1 MSNPLRT
8 YSDLQLISAIRSGD
22 ETAES
27 CFAEFY
33 SRYSRRV
40 FLYCSRILEQR
51 SAAED
56 VLQECFVDFLLYV
69 RQTNEISNITA
80 LLMRIAR
87 NRCLNLKRNNRNIT
101 IPIEGIELPDYSPE
115 HHTEEIA
122 GLIAAALDL
131 LSDEYREAIVLQ
143 LYNGM
148 TYQEIAELTQVPVT
162 TVRNR
167 IVRAKKRLR
176 EILQTSMDYYR

>member
-8 YSDLQLISAIRSGD
+8 YSDQQLLTVIRSG
-22 ETAES
+22 EPTAEG

-33 SRYSRRV
+33 ARYSRRV
-40 FLYCSRILEQR
+40 FLYSSRILEQR

-69 RQTNEISNITA
+69 RQEQEITNISS

-87 NRCLNLKRNNRNIT
+87 NLCLNLKRENKNIT
-101 IPIEGIELPDYSPE
+101 IPIEDIELPDYAPE
-115 HHTEEIA
+115 QQSEELA
-122 GLIAAALDL
+122 GLVAAALDVL
-131 LSDEYREAIVLQ
+131 PDEYREAIVLQ

-148 TYQEIAELTQVPVT
+148 SYQEIAELTEVPVT

-176 EILQTSMDYYR
+176 EILQTSIDYYR